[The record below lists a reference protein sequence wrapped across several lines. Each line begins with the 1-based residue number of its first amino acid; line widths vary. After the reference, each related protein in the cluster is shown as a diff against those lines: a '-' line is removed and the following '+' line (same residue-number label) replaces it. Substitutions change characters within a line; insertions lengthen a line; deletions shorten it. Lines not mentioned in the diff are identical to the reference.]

1 MLNELKLWADFN
13 EASNGTIWTSLR
25 RTEWIPSG
33 EPWVGQRVMFR
44 DREGNVCEGIVT
56 KVNYPIVYAELD
68 LDTWIEG
75 ISVQIE
81 SEYHGPVAYDFSE
94 GSEDRTTINK
104 VKQLAVG

>member
-1 MLNELKLWADFN
+1 MLKLWTDFN
-13 EASNGTIWTSLR
+13 EASAETIWTSLR

-68 LDTWIEG
+68 LSTWADG
-75 ISVQIE
+75 IPTQIE
-81 SEYHGPVAYDFSE
+81 YEYHGPVAAYDLSQ
-94 GSEDRTTINK
+94 GREDRTTINK
-104 VKQLAVG
+104 VKQLAIG